1 MAPCAWIAPVQSRRY
16 KDRNDRIGG
25 GRVLA
30 KSPKILILNGPN
42 LNMLG
47 TRETAIYGSQTLAD
61 IERMCVQRA
70 KELGLAIDFRQ
81 TNLEGELVTWVQE
94 ARNGA
99 AGIVINP
106 GAYGHT
112 SIALLD
118 ALRGADKLVIE
129 LHLSNIHRREE
140 FRHHTYTSQ
149 AATGII
155 CGLGAYGY
163 VLALDAMADL
173 ISKKDRA

>member
-1 MAPCAWIAPVQSRRY
+1 M
-16 KDRNDRIGG
+16 
-25 GRVLA
+25 A

-47 TRETAIYGSQTLAD
+47 VRETAIYGTETLAD
-61 IERMCVQRA
+61 IERMCVRRA
-70 KELGLAIDFRQ
+70 KELSLAVDFRQ
-81 TNLEGELVTWVQE
+81 TNMEGELVTWVQE
-94 ARNGA
+94 ARTRST
-99 AGIVINP
+99 GIIINP

-118 ALRGADKLVIE
+118 ALRMADKPVIE
-129 LHLSNIHRREE
+129 LHLSNIHRREA

-155 CGLGAYGY
+155 CGFGAHGY
-163 VLALDAMADL
+163 VLALEAMATL
-173 ISKKDRA
+173 ISKKDRS